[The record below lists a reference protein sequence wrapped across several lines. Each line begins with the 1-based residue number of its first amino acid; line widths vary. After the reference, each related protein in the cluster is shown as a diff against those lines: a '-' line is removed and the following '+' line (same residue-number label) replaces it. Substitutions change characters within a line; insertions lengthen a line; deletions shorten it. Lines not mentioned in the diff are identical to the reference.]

1 LISELT
7 FSREYGSFWRGLTPT
22 SEAFIRQVN
31 LGLSER
37 WCRPLAG
44 ETVSARRAFVNE
56 LGFCLFRDLAGGVW
70 RGRGWVRPSD
80 RDAVVQAAVGEAWRR
95 VRPLAERAGKDRMGV
110 EEGELREAISLAGRL
125 QAYFREVRDLVVEPT
140 FAGCGVV
147 DQCRGDLLADST
159 LTEIKAGERRGRAS
173 RISSFR
179 SVDIRQI
186 LTYLALNHAAPEPK
200 AILEVCLLNPRLG
213 LAFKTT
219 VQDLCFNVSGLETR
233 QLLDSVSFEMS
244 RSDVSR

>member
-37 WCRPLAG
+37 WYRPLTG

-56 LGFCLFRDLAGGVW
+56 LGFCLFRDLAGGDW

-95 VRPLAERAGKDRMGV
+95 VGPLAERAGDERIGV
-110 EEGELREAISLAGRL
+110 EEGELREAIGLAGRL
-125 QAYFREVRDLVVEPT
+125 QAYFREVRELIIEPT

-159 LTEIKAGERRGRAS
+159 LTEIKAGERP
-173 RISSFR
+173 FR

>member
-7 FSREYGSFWRGLTPT
+7 FSREYGSFWRSITPT
-22 SEAFIRQVN
+22 SEAFVRQVN

-37 WCRPLAG
+37 WYRPLAG
-44 ETVSARRAFVNE
+44 ETASARRAFVNE
-56 LGFCLFRDLAGGVW
+56 LGFCLFRELAGGVW
-70 RGRGWVRPSD
+70 RGREWVRPSD

-95 VRPLAERAGKDRMGV
+95 VGSLAKRAGADRLGV
-110 EEGELREAISLAGRL
+110 EAGELREAMSLAGRL
-125 QAYFREVRDLVVEPT
+125 QAYFREAQDLIIEPT

-147 DQCRGDLLADST
+147 DECRGDLLADSI
-159 LTEIKAGERRGRAS
+159 LTEIKAGERP
-173 RISSFR
+173 FR

-200 AILEVCLLNPRLG
+200 AILEICLLNPRLG

-219 VQDLCFNVSGLETR
+219 VQDLCFNVSGLETS